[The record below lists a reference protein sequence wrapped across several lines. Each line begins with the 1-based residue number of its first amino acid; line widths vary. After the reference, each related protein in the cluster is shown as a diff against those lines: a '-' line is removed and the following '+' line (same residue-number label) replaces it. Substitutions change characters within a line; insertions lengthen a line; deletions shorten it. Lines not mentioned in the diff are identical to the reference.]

1 MNLDKNTIIGWV
13 LMALVM
19 FGFMAYERY
28 TAPTQE
34 ELQAW
39 QAQQDSIKAAEM
51 NKQLEKEN
59 KEAKAFMQQATDS
72 LNPLFAASQKQP
84 GTTVIKNEL
93 LALTID
99 NLGGQLV
106 KAELLDGTYKN
117 QQGGNVVL
125 FGKDNKNKFS
135 LLIDGK
141 TENIDTGELY
151 FTPAEQQDGSVTM
164 RAPIAGGWLSISYS
178 LVPNSYLVNINV
190 EAEGLAGFFP
200 SKTQTMT
207 VRWSQLMTQQEKGW
221 DFENRYST
229 ITYRDMDEDTHELSS
244 MGGDEDET
252 EFKEKAKWITF
263 KTQFF
268 SQTLIAEQSL
278 GISHLKSTKVD
289 KDAQPGYL
297 KDFESELTAD
307 FDPSGK
313 KPTAFIMY
321 LGPNK
326 FSTLT
331 ENEELITKNYA
342 QFTDGDAGKTS
353 LDLRSLVYLGWP
365 VVRWINRFFMIYLFD
380 WLTGWGLNMGIVL
393 LILTLFIKIL
403 VYPLMKKSYLS
414 SAKMRVLRPKIEE
427 VTKKYT
433 KPEDAM
439 LKQQETMKLY
449 TEYGVSPMGGCLP
462 MLIQMPV
469 WIALF
474 NFIPNAI
481 ELRGQSFLWA
491 DDLST
496 YDDIIS
502 WGFNIW
508 GIGDHISLFCVLWCV
523 ATVASSMFSMQ
534 QQQDS
539 MTPEQAQQMSM
550 MKYMMYIMPLIFFF
564 SFNNYSSGLNYY
576 YFLSSLTS
584 ALMMW
589 WLRKSTDDAKLLA
602 KLEDR
607 HKQRKAQAATGKKP
621 SSMMSRLQAMQ
632 EKQMEIL
639 RQQQEAQRK

>member
-1 MNLDKNTIIGWV
+1 MNIDKNTIIGWT

-19 FGFMAYERY
+19 LGFMAYERY

-34 ELQAW
+34 EMQQW
-39 QAQQDSIKAAEM
+39 QAQQDSIRLAEA
-51 NKQLEKEN
+51 NKQLAEEN
-59 KEAKAFMQQATDS
+59 SEARQLLEQATDS

-84 GTTVIKNEL
+84 GTTQLRNSLLSVTVNNEG
-93 LALTID
+93 AQICR
-99 NLGGQLV
+99 
-106 KAELLDGTYKN
+106 AELLDSVYRGKE
-117 QQGGNVVL
+117 GGNVIL
-125 FGKDNKNKFS
+125 FDGDDNSFS
-135 LLIDGK
+135 INIDGK
-141 TENIDTGELY
+141 QANIRTADLF
-151 FTPAEQQDGSVTM
+151 FTPTQQTDTSVVMFAPVGSGSL
-164 RAPIAGGWLSISYS
+164 RISYS
-178 LVPNSYLVNINV
+178 LIPESYLVRV
-190 EAEGLAGFFP
+190 GVKADGLDGFFP
-200 SKTQTMT
+200 SKT
-207 VRWSQLMTQQEKGW
+207 RSLDILWSQKMKQQEKGY

-229 ITYRDMDEDTHELSS
+229 ISYRDVSNDTNELSS

-252 EFKEKAKWITF
+252 DFDERVKWVSF

-268 SQTLIAEQSL
+268 SQILISDADMSVSHMQSEK
-278 GISHLKSTKVD
+278 ID
-289 KDAQPGYL
+289 KGTGYL
-297 KDFESELTAD
+297 KTLTAELTAP
-307 FDPSGK
+307 FDPTGRKASHF
-313 KPTAFIMY
+313 AMY

-326 FSTLT
+326 FTTLSDNEKLLNSST
-331 ENEELITKNYA
+331 
-342 QFTDGDAGKTS
+342 D

-365 VVRWINRFFMIYLFD
+365 IIRWINRFFMIYLFD

-393 LILTLFIKIL
+393 LILTIFIKFL

-414 SAKMRVLRPKIEE
+414 SANMRVLRPKIEE
-427 VTKKYT
+427 LTKKYT
-433 KPEDAM
+433 RPEDAM

-449 TEYGVSPMGGCLP
+449 SEYGVSPMGGCLP
-462 MLIQMPV
+462 MLIQMPI

-491 DDLST
+491 NDLST
-496 YDDIIS
+496 YDDVIN

-508 GIGDHISLFCVLWCV
+508 GIGDHISLFCVLWCF
-523 ATVASSMFSMQ
+523 ATVASSMFSMK

-550 MKYMMYIMPLIFFF
+550 MKWMTYIMPLVFFF

-589 WLRKSTDDAKLLA
+589 YLRKTTDDAALLQ
-602 KLEDR
+602 KLEER
-607 HKQRKAQAATGKKP
+607 HKARRQQAASGKRP

-639 RQQQEAQRK
+639 RQQQEAQKKR

>member
-1 MNLDKNTIIGWV
+1 MNLDKNTITGWV
-13 LMALVM
+13 LMVLVM
-19 FGFMAYERY
+19 FGFIAYERY

-34 ELQAW
+34 EIQQW
-39 QAQQDSIKAAEM
+39 QAQQDSIKAVEL
-51 NKQLEKEN
+51 NKKLAQQD
-59 KEAKAFMQQATDS
+59 KEARALMEQATDS
-72 LNPLFAASQKQP
+72 LNPLFAASQKNP

-93 LALTID
+93 LSLTID
-99 NLGGQLV
+99 NLSGQLV
-106 KAELLDGTYKN
+106 RAELLDSTYKN

-125 FGKDNKNKFS
+125 FEGEGNNTFQ

-141 TENIDTGELY
+141 AENINTAELY
-151 FTPAEQQDGSVTM
+151 FTPTDVKADGVTM
-164 RAPIAGGWLSISYS
+164 CTPVGSGQLCISYK
-178 LVPNSYLVNINV
+178 LLPQSYLVGIDV
-190 EAEGLAGFFP
+190 QAKGLEGFFS
-200 SKTQTMT
+200 SKTREMGIA
-207 VRWSQLMTQQEKGW
+207 WNQLMTQQEKGW

-244 MGGDEDET
+244 MGGDEEES
-252 EFKEKAKWITF
+252 EFEEKAKWISF

-268 SQTLIAEQSL
+268 SQILIAEKSL
-278 GISHLKSTKVD
+278 GISRLKSTKVD
-289 KDAQPGYL
+289 KEAMPGYL
-297 KDFESELTAD
+297 KNLESDLTAE

-313 KPTAFIMY
+313 QPTRFMMY

-331 ENEELITKNYA
+331 ENEKLINS
-342 QFTDGDAGKTS
+342 DND

-393 LILTLFIKIL
+393 LILTLLIKFL
-403 VYPLMKKSYLS
+403 VYPLMKKSYMS
-414 SAKMRVLRPKIEE
+414 SARMRVLRPKIEE

-449 TEYGVSPMGGCLP
+449 SEYGVSPMGGCLP

-491 DDLST
+491 NDLST
-496 YDDIIS
+496 YDDVIN
-502 WGFNIW
+502 WGFNVW

-523 ATVASSMFSMQ
+523 ATVASSMFSMK

-550 MKYMMYIMPLIFFF
+550 MKYMTYIMPLVFFF

-589 WLRKSTDDAKLLA
+589 YLRKSTDDAKLLA
-602 KLEDR
+602 QLEER
-607 HKQRKAQAATGKKP
+607 HKQRKQQAATGKKP

-632 EKQMEIL
+632 EKQLEIL
-639 RQQQEAQRK
+639 RQQQEAQKK

>member
-1 MNLDKNTIIGWV
+1 MNLDKNTIIGLT

-19 FGFMAYERY
+19 LGFMAYERY

-34 ELQAW
+34 EVAAW
-39 QAQQDSIKAAEM
+39 QAKQDSIRLAEV
-51 NKQLEKEN
+51 N
-59 KEAKAFMQQATDS
+59 KELKEKNLESQQLMQQATDS

-84 GTTVIKNEL
+84 GTTVLRNSLLSVTINNEG
-93 LALTID
+93 AQICR
-99 NLGGQLV
+99 
-106 KAELLDGTYKN
+106 AELLDSVYRGKE
-117 QQGGNVVL
+117 GGNVIL
-125 FGKDNKNKFS
+125 FDGTDNSFS
-135 LLIDGK
+135 FNIDGK
-141 TENIDTGELY
+141 QANIRTADL
-151 FTPAEQQDGSVTM
+151 FFAPSEQTDSSVVM
-164 RAPIAGGWLSISYS
+164 VAPIASGSLRISYS
-178 LVPNSYLVNINV
+178 LVPNSYLVNV
-190 EAEGLAGFFP
+190 DVQALGLDGFFP
-200 SKTQTMT
+200 SKTRTMDIL
-207 VRWSQLMTQQEKGW
+207 WSQKMKQQEKGY

-229 ITYRDMDEDTHELSS
+229 ITYRDTDNDTNELSS

-252 EFKEKAKWITF
+252 EFDERVKWVSF

-268 SQTLIAEQSL
+268 SQILISEADMSVAQM
-278 GISHLKSTKVD
+278 KSEKIE
-289 KDAQPGYL
+289 KGEGYL
-297 KDFESELTAD
+297 KTLTAELSAP
-307 FDPSGK
+307 FDPSGRQSSRF
-313 KPTAFIMY
+313 AMY

-326 FSTLT
+326 FTTLSDNEKLLGAST
-331 ENEELITKNYA
+331 
-342 QFTDGDAGKTS
+342 D

-365 VVRWINRFFMIYLFD
+365 VIRWINRFFMIYLFD

-393 LILTLFIKIL
+393 LILTIFIKVL

-414 SAKMRVLRPKIEE
+414 SANMRVLRPKIEE
-427 VTKKYT
+427 LTKKYT
-433 KPEDAM
+433 RPEDAM

-449 TEYGVSPMGGCLP
+449 SEYGVSPMGGCLP
-462 MLIQMPV
+462 MLIQMPI

-496 YDDIIS
+496 YDDVIN

-508 GIGDHISLFCVLWCV
+508 GIGDHLSLFCVLWCL
-523 ATVASSMFSMQ
+523 ATVASSMFSMK

-550 MKYMMYIMPLIFFF
+550 MKWMTYIMPLVFFF

-589 WLRKSTDDAKLLA
+589 YLRKTTDDAALLK
-602 KLEDR
+602 KLEER
-607 HKQRKAQAATGKKP
+607 HKIRQQQAATGKRP

-632 EKQMEIL
+632 EKQLEIL
-639 RQQQEAQRK
+639 RQQQEAQKRKTKDE

>member
-19 FGFMAYERY
+19 FGFIAYQQY

-34 ELQAW
+34 EIQQW
-39 QAQQDSIKAAEM
+39 QAQQDSIKAVEM
-51 NKQLEKEN
+51 NKRLEKEN
-59 KEAKAFMQQATDS
+59 KEATAFMKQASDS
-72 LNPLFAASQKQP
+72 LNPLYAASQKNP
-84 GTTVIKNEL
+84 GQTVIKNEL

-99 NLGGQLV
+99 NKSGQMV
-106 KAELLDGTYKN
+106 KAELLDSTYKN
-117 QQGGNVVL
+117 QQGSNVVL
-125 FGKDNKNKFS
+125 FEGEGNNTFS

-141 TENIDTGELY
+141 TENIHTAELY
-151 FTPAEQQDGSVTM
+151 FQPMESAESSVTM
-164 RAPIAGGWLSISYS
+164 STPIANGSLNIHYA
-178 LVPNSYLVNINV
+178 LVPNSYLVNIDV
-190 EAEGLAGFFP
+190 QAENLTGFFP
-200 SKTQTMT
+200 SKTQTMQI
-207 VRWSQLMTQQEKGW
+207 VWNQLMTQQEKGW

-244 MGGDEDET
+244 MGGDEDED
-252 EFKEKAKWITF
+252 EFEEKAKWISF

-268 SQTLIAEQSL
+268 SQILIAEKSFSINRL
-278 GISHLKSTKVD
+278 TSTKVD
-289 KDAQPGYL
+289 PKDEPGYL
-297 KDFESELTAD
+297 KTLESDLTAD

-313 KPTAFIMY
+313 RPTSFVMY

-331 ENEELITKNYA
+331 ENEKLINTES
-342 QFTDGDAGKTS
+342 D

-393 LILTLFIKIL
+393 LILTLLIKVL

-414 SAKMRVLRPKIEE
+414 SARMRVLRPKIEE
-427 VTKKYT
+427 ITKKFT
-433 KPEDAM
+433 KPEEAM
-439 LKQQETMKLY
+439 QKQQETMKLY
-449 TEYGVSPMGGCLP
+449 SEYGVSPMGGCLP
-462 MLIQMPV
+462 MLIQMPI

-496 YDDIIS
+496 YDDVIN
-502 WGFNIW
+502 WGYNIW
-508 GIGDHISLFCVLWCV
+508 GIGDHLSLFCVLWCI
-523 ATVASSMFSMQ
+523 ATVASSMFSMK

-550 MKYMMYIMPLIFFF
+550 MKYMTYIMPLVFFF
-564 SFNNYSSGLNYY
+564 SFNSYSSGLNYY
-576 YFLSSLTS
+576 YFISSLTS

-589 WLRKSTDDAKLLA
+589 YLRKSTDDAKLLA
-602 KLEDR
+602 ELEKR
-607 HKQRKAQAATGKKP
+607 HKQRKEQAASGKKP

-632 EKQMEIL
+632 QKQLEIL
-639 RQQQEAQRK
+639 RQQQEAQQKK

>member
-1 MNLDKNTIIGWV
+1 MNLDKNTITGWV

-19 FGFMAYERY
+19 FGFIAYERY

-34 ELQAW
+34 EIQQW
-39 QAQQDSIKAAEM
+39 QAQQDSIKAAET
-51 NKQLEKEN
+51 NKQLEKQN
-59 KEAKAFMQQATDS
+59 KEAKAFMEQASDS
-72 LNPLFAASQKQP
+72 LNPLFAASQKNP
-84 GTTVIKNEL
+84 GRTVIKNEL
-93 LALTID
+93 LAITID
-99 NLGGQLV
+99 NMGGQMTR
-106 KAELLDGTYKN
+106 AELLDSTYKN

-125 FGKDNKNKFS
+125 FQGEDNAFT
-135 LLIDGK
+135 LQIDGK
-141 TENIDTGELY
+141 TENIHTGELY
-151 FTPAEQQDGSVTM
+151 FAPTEQTDGSITM
-164 RAPIAGGWLSISYS
+164 SAPIGNGSLDISYS
-178 LVPNSYLVNINV
+178 LVPGSYLVNIDIRANGI
-190 EAEGLAGFFP
+190 EGFFP
-200 SKTQTMT
+200 SKTKTMNIG
-207 VRWSQLMTQQEKGW
+207 WNQLMTQQEKGW
-221 DFENRYST
+221 EFENRYST

-244 MGGDEDET
+244 MGGDEEEDEF
-252 EFKEKAKWITF
+252 EEKTKWISF

-268 SQTLIAEQSL
+268 SQILIAKNSL
-278 GISHLKSTKVD
+278 SINRLKSTKVD
-289 KDAQPGYL
+289 KEALPGYL
-297 KDFESELTAD
+297 KNLESDLTAD

-313 KPTAFIMY
+313 QPTSFVMY

-331 ENEELITKNYA
+331 ENEKLISS
-342 QFTDGDAGKTS
+342 DSD

-414 SAKMRVLRPKIEE
+414 SARMRVLRPRIEE

-439 LKQQETMKLY
+439 QKQQETMKLY
-449 TEYGVSPMGGCLP
+449 SEYGVSPMGGCLP

-491 DDLST
+491 KDLST
-496 YDDIIS
+496 YDDVIN

-508 GIGDHISLFCVLWCV
+508 GIGDHISLFCILWCV
-523 ATVASSMFSMQ
+523 ATVASSMFSMK

-550 MKYMMYIMPLIFFF
+550 MKYMTYLMPIIFFF

-576 YFLSSLTS
+576 YFLSALTS

-589 WLRKSTDDAKLLA
+589 YMRRSTDDAKLLA
-602 KLEDR
+602 KLEER

-639 RQQQEAQRK
+639 RQQQEAKKNER

>member
-1 MNLDKNTIIGWV
+1 MKLDKNTIIGWT

-34 ELQAW
+34 EVQQW
-39 QAQQDSIKAAEM
+39 QAKQDSIKAEQM
-51 NKQLEKEN
+51 NQQLQKSN
-59 KEAKAFMQQATDS
+59 KEAKLLMEQATDT
-72 LNPLFAASQKQP
+72 LNPLFAASQKNP
-84 GTTVIKNEL
+84 GTTVISNEL
-93 LALTID
+93 LAITV
-99 NLGGQLV
+99 NNEGGQIIR
-106 KAELLDGTYKN
+106 AEILDSTYRGKE
-117 QQGGNVVL
+117 GGNVVL
-125 FGKDNKNKFS
+125 FDGDDNSFS
-135 LLIDGK
+135 FNIDGK
-141 TENIDTGELY
+141 EANIRTADL
-151 FTPAEQQDGSVTM
+151 FFAPASQTDSSVVM
-164 RAPIAGGWLSISYS
+164 VAPIASGSLKISYS
-178 LVPNSYLVNINV
+178 LIPNSYLVNIDVQAVNIS
-190 EAEGLAGFFP
+190 GFFS
-200 SKTQTMT
+200 SKTKTIDI
-207 VRWSQLMTQQEKGW
+207 VWSEKMKQQEKGY

-229 ITYRDMDEDTHELSS
+229 VTYRDVKKDTNELSS
-244 MGGDEDET
+244 MGGDEDED
-252 EFKEKAKWITF
+252 EFDEKVKWVSF

-268 SQTLIAEQSL
+268 SQVLISASDMTVERM
-278 GISHLKSTKVD
+278 KSEKIE
-289 KDAQPGYL
+289 KGQGYL
-297 KDFESELTAD
+297 KNLYAELSTD

-313 KPTAFIMY
+313 QASRFAMY

-326 FSTLT
+326 FTTLS
-331 ENEELITKNYA
+331 ENEKLLNA
-342 QFTDGDAGKTS
+342 SSD

-365 VVRWINRFFMIYLFD
+365 VIRWINRFFMIYLFD

-393 LILTLFIKIL
+393 LILTIFIKIL
-403 VYPLMKKSYLS
+403 VFPLMKKSYLS
-414 SAKMRVLRPKIEE
+414 SANMRVLRPKIEE

-449 TEYGVSPMGGCLP
+449 SEYGVSPMGGCLP
-462 MLIQMPV
+462 MLIQMPI

-496 YDDIIS
+496 YDDVIN

-508 GIGDHISLFCVLWCV
+508 GIGDHLSLFCVLWCL
-523 ATVASSMFSMQ
+523 ATVASSMFSMK

-550 MKYMMYIMPLIFFF
+550 MKWMTYIMPIVFFF

-589 WLRKSTDDAKLLA
+589 WLRKTTDDSKLLA
-602 KLEDR
+602 KLEER
-607 HKQRKAQAATGKKP
+607 HKLRQQQAASGKRP

-639 RQQQEAQRK
+639 RQQQEAQQRKQ

>member
-1 MNLDKNTIIGWV
+1 MNLDKNTIIGLT

-19 FGFMAYERY
+19 LGFMAYERY

-34 ELQAW
+34 EVAAW
-39 QAQQDSIKAAEM
+39 QAKQDSIRLAEV
-51 NKQLEKEN
+51 N
-59 KEAKAFMQQATDS
+59 KELKEKNLESQQLMQQATDS

-84 GTTVIKNEL
+84 GTTVLRNSLLSVTINNEG
-93 LALTID
+93 AQICR
-99 NLGGQLV
+99 
-106 KAELLDGTYKN
+106 AELLDSVYRGKE
-117 QQGGNVVL
+117 GGNVIL
-125 FGKDNKNKFS
+125 FDGTDNSFS
-135 LLIDGK
+135 FNIDGK
-141 TENIDTGELY
+141 QANIRTADL
-151 FTPAEQQDGSVTM
+151 FFAPSEQTDSSVVM
-164 RAPIAGGWLSISYS
+164 VAPIASGSLRISYS
-178 LVPNSYLVNINV
+178 LVPNSYLVNV
-190 EAEGLAGFFP
+190 DVQALGLDGFFP
-200 SKTQTMT
+200 SKTRTMDIL
-207 VRWSQLMTQQEKGW
+207 WSQKMKQQEKGY

-229 ITYRDMDEDTHELSS
+229 ITYRDTDNDTNELSS

-252 EFKEKAKWITF
+252 EFEERVKWVSF

-268 SQTLIAEQSL
+268 SQILISEADMSVAQM
-278 GISHLKSTKVD
+278 KSEKIE
-289 KDAQPGYL
+289 KGEGYL
-297 KDFESELTAD
+297 KTLTAELSAP
-307 FDPSGK
+307 FDPSGRQSSRF
-313 KPTAFIMY
+313 AMY

-326 FSTLT
+326 FTTLSDNEKLLGAST
-331 ENEELITKNYA
+331 
-342 QFTDGDAGKTS
+342 D

-365 VVRWINRFFMIYLFD
+365 VIRWINRFFMIYLFD

-393 LILTLFIKIL
+393 LILTIFIKVL

-414 SAKMRVLRPKIEE
+414 SANMRVLRPKIEE
-427 VTKKYT
+427 LTKKYT
-433 KPEDAM
+433 RPEDAM

-449 TEYGVSPMGGCLP
+449 SEYGVSPMGGCLP
-462 MLIQMPV
+462 MLIQMPI

-496 YDDIIS
+496 YDDVIN

-508 GIGDHISLFCVLWCV
+508 GIGDHLSLFCVLWCL
-523 ATVASSMFSMQ
+523 ATVASSMFSMK

-550 MKYMMYIMPLIFFF
+550 MKWMTYIMPLVFFF

-589 WLRKSTDDAKLLA
+589 YLRKTTDDAALLK
-602 KLEDR
+602 KLEER
-607 HKQRKAQAATGKKP
+607 HKIRQQQAATGKRP

-632 EKQMEIL
+632 EKQLEIL
-639 RQQQEAQRK
+639 RQQQEAQKRKTKD

>member
-1 MNLDKNTIIGWV
+1 MNIDKNTIIGWS

-28 TAPTQE
+28 TAPSQE
-34 ELQAW
+34 EVRQW
-39 QAQQDSIKAAEM
+39 QVQQDSIRAAEAQRQVDEQ
-51 NKQLEKEN
+51 NR
-59 KEAKAFMQQATDS
+59 EARQFMEQATDS
-72 LNPLFAASQKQP
+72 LNPLFLASQKQP
-84 GTTVIKNEL
+84 GTTL
-93 LALTID
+93 LRNSLLSVTID
-99 NLGGQLV
+99 NEGARICR
-106 KAELLDGTYKN
+106 AELLDSAYKGRE
-117 QQGGNVVL
+117 GGNVIL
-125 FGKDNKNKFS
+125 FDGKDNSFS
-135 LLIDGK
+135 FNIDGK
-141 TENIDTGELY
+141 TANIQTADLF
-151 FTPAEQQDGSVTM
+151 FTPTAVTDTSVVMT
-164 RAPIAGGWLSISYS
+164 APIASGMLSIAYS
-178 LVPNSYLVNINV
+178 LLPDSYLLNIDV
-190 EAEGLAGFFP
+190 QAAGLNGFFP
-200 SKTQTMT
+200 SKTKTMDIL
-207 VRWSQLMTQQEKGW
+207 WSQHMKQQEKGY

-229 ITYRDMDEDTHELSS
+229 VTYRDVTDDTNELSS
-244 MGGDEDET
+244 MGGDEEEDEFD
-252 EFKEKAKWITF
+252 ERIKWLSF

-268 SQTLIAEQSL
+268 SQVFIAHDGMSATHMKSEKMEQGS
-278 GISHLKSTKVD
+278 
-289 KDAQPGYL
+289 GYL
-297 KDFESELTAD
+297 KTLTAELTTS
-307 FDPSGK
+307 FDPSGS
-313 KPTAFIMY
+313 KPSQFAMY

-326 FSTLT
+326 FTTLSD
-331 ENEELITKNYA
+331 NEEILESTY
-342 QFTDGDAGKTS
+342 GD

-393 LILTLFIKIL
+393 LLLTIFIKVL
-403 VYPLMKKSYLS
+403 VFPLMKKSYLS
-414 SAKMRVLRPKIEE
+414 SANMRVLRPKIEE
-427 VTKKYT
+427 ITKKYT
-433 KPEDAM
+433 RPEDAM

-449 TEYGVSPMGGCLP
+449 SEYGVSPMGGCLP

-496 YDDIIS
+496 YDDVIR

-508 GIGDHISLFCVLWCV
+508 GIGDHISLFCVLWCL
-523 ATVASSMFSMQ
+523 ATIASSMFSMK

-550 MKYMMYIMPLIFFF
+550 MKWMMYIMPLVFFF

-589 WLRKSTDDAKLLA
+589 WLRKTTDDAALL
-602 KLEDR
+602 KRLEER
-607 HKQRKAQAATGKKP
+607 HKLRQQQTATGKRP

-632 EKQMEIL
+632 ERQMEIL
-639 RQQQEAQRK
+639 RQQQEAKQGKK

>member
-34 ELQAW
+34 ELQQW
-39 QAQQDSIKAAEM
+39 QAQQDSMRTAELNKQMAAENKAA
-51 NKQLEKEN
+51 KE
-59 KEAKAFMQQATDS
+59 FMKQATDT
-72 LNPLFAASQKQP
+72 LNPLFAASQKNP
-84 GTTVIKNEL
+84 GTTVIKNSL

-99 NLGGQLV
+99 NKSGQIS
-106 KAELLDGTYKN
+106 KAELLDPTYKN
-117 QQGGNVVL
+117 QQGDNVVL
-125 FGKDNKNKFS
+125 FEGEGNNTFN

-151 FTPAEQQDGSVTM
+151 FAPEQRQEGSVTM
-164 RAPIAGGWLSISYS
+164 STPIAGGTLSISYK
-178 LVPNSYLVNINV
+178 LLPDSYLVDIDIK
-190 EAEGLAGFFP
+190 AQGLEDFFA

-207 VRWSQLMTQQEKGW
+207 IVWNQLMTQQEKGW

-252 EFKEKAKWITF
+252 EFEERAKWISL

-268 SQTLIAEQSL
+268 SQILIAEKSMS
-278 GISHLKSTKVD
+278 IDNLKSTKVD
-289 KDAQPGYL
+289 KAALPGYL
-297 KDFESELTAD
+297 KNLESRLTAD
-307 FDPSGK
+307 FDPTGRQ
-313 KPTAFIMY
+313 PTSFTMY

-331 ENEELITKNYA
+331 ENERLISS
-342 QFTDGDAGKTS
+342 DSD

-403 VYPLMKKSYLS
+403 VYPLMKKSYMS
-414 SAKMRVLRPKIEE
+414 SARMRVLRPKIEE

-449 TEYGVSPMGGCLP
+449 SEYGVSPMGGCLP

-496 YDDIIS
+496 YDDVIR

-523 ATVASSMFSMQ
+523 ATVVSSMFSMK

-539 MTPEQAQQMSM
+539 MTPEQAQQMAM
-550 MKYMMYIMPLIFFF
+550 MKYMTYLMPIIFFF

-589 WLRKSTDDAKLLA
+589 WLRKSTDDAKLLRQ
-602 KLEDR
+602 LEER

-632 EKQMEIL
+632 EKQLEIL
-639 RQQQEAQRK
+639 RQQQEQQQRNK

>member
-1 MNLDKNTIIGWV
+1 MNLDKNTIIGWT

-19 FGFMAYERY
+19 LGFMAYERY

-34 ELQAW
+34 EVAAW
-39 QAQQDSIKAAEM
+39 QAKQDSIRLAEV
-51 NKQLEKEN
+51 N
-59 KEAKAFMQQATDS
+59 KELKEKNLESQQLIQQATDS

-84 GTTVIKNEL
+84 GTTTLRNSLLSVTINNEG
-93 LALTID
+93 AQICR
-99 NLGGQLV
+99 
-106 KAELLDGTYKN
+106 AELLDSVYRGKE
-117 QQGGNVVL
+117 GGNVIL
-125 FGKDNKNKFS
+125 FDGTDNSFS
-135 LLIDGK
+135 FNIDGK
-141 TENIDTGELY
+141 QANIRTADLFFAPSEQTDT
-151 FTPAEQQDGSVTM
+151 SVVM
-164 RAPIAGGWLSISYS
+164 VAPIASGSLRISYS
-178 LVPNSYLVNINV
+178 LIPGSYLVNV
-190 EAEGLAGFFP
+190 DVQALGLDGFFP
-200 SKTQTMT
+200 SKTRTMDIL
-207 VRWSQLMTQQEKGW
+207 WSQKMKQQEKGY

-229 ITYRDMDEDTHELSS
+229 ITYRDTDNDTNELSS

-252 EFKEKAKWITF
+252 EFDERVKWVSF

-268 SQTLIAEQSL
+268 SQVLISEADMSVA
-278 GISHLKSTKVD
+278 HMKSEKIE
-289 KDAQPGYL
+289 KGEGYL
-297 KDFESELTAD
+297 KTLTAELSAP
-307 FDPSGK
+307 FDPSGRQ
-313 KPTAFIMY
+313 ASRFAMY

-326 FSTLT
+326 FVTLSDNEKLLGAST
-331 ENEELITKNYA
+331 
-342 QFTDGDAGKTS
+342 D

-365 VVRWINRFFMIYLFD
+365 VIRWINRFFMIYLFD

-393 LILTLFIKIL
+393 LILTIFIKVL

-414 SAKMRVLRPKIEE
+414 SANMRVLRPKIEE
-427 VTKKYT
+427 LTKKYT
-433 KPEDAM
+433 RPEDAM

-449 TEYGVSPMGGCLP
+449 SEYGVSPMGGCLP
-462 MLIQMPV
+462 MLIQMPI

-496 YDDIIS
+496 YDDVIN

-508 GIGDHISLFCVLWCV
+508 GIGDHLSLFCVLWCL
-523 ATVASSMFSMQ
+523 ATVASSMFSMK

-550 MKYMMYIMPLIFFF
+550 MKWMTYIMPLVFFF

-589 WLRKSTDDAKLLA
+589 YLRKTTDDAALLK
-602 KLEDR
+602 KLEER
-607 HKQRKAQAATGKKP
+607 HKIRQQQAATGKRP

-632 EKQMEIL
+632 EKQLEIL
-639 RQQQEAQRK
+639 RQQQEAQKRKTKDE